1 MNECSICLSESILPE
16 NECINS
22 CGHSFCKQCLDRW
35 LDQGK
40 KQCPMCRQDIKY
52 FEHDGDKYR
61 LIISD
66 NVSREIARIDTS
78 PHLLKKINILRF
90 TILSLVTYICVQ
102 AYTIHDQYASRKTT
116 LHKLNTCLNDN
127 NDFQNIIND
136 NHMIN
141 TMDTENMF
149 VMNKQDDQLS
159 YCELPTYYID
169 QCFT

>member
-66 NVSREIARIDTS
+66 NVSQEITRIDTS
-78 PHLLKKINILRF
+78 PILLKRINILRF
-90 TILSLVTYICVQ
+90 IILSLVTYIGVQ
-102 AYTIHDQYASRKTT
+102 AYTIHNQYASKKST
-116 LHKLNTCLNDN
+116 LHDLNTCINDT
-127 NDFQNIIND
+127 NDLQRTIHD

-141 TMDTENMF
+141 TLDTENMF
-149 VMNKQDDQLS
+149 VINKIDNEIS
-159 YCELPTYYID
+159 YCELPSYYVD
-169 QCFT
+169 YCFP